1 MIIKSADF
9 IKSIASPS
17 ALYDLKMPEFAFVG
31 RSNVGK
37 SSLINSLTNRKKL
50 AKASSTPGRTRLIN
64 LFLIN
69 KSFYFVDLPGYGYA
83 KASKQ
88 EQAQWQDLIGT
99 YLENSKNLKRVF
111 VLVDIRHT
119 PTEKDELMVNYLYQY
134 NIPFNIVATKADK
147 ISKSQ
152 INKQVLEIANTLN
165 VGFGDIIVTSAI
177 DKKGNDKIFSIIE
190 NLLEVE

>member
-9 IKSIASPS
+9 IKSIASS
-17 ALYDLKMPEFAFVG
+17 GALYDLQLPEFAFVG

-69 KSFYFVDLPGYGYA
+69 KSFYFVDLPGYGFA

-88 EQAQWQDLIGT
+88 EQASWQELIGA
-99 YLENSKNLKRVF
+99 YLENSSNLKRVF

-119 PTEKDELMVNYLYQY
+119 PTDKDLLMLNYLYQY

-147 ISKSQ
+147 LSKSQ
-152 INKQVLEIANTLN
+152 INKQVLNIANTLN
-165 VGFGDIIVTSAI
+165 VGFNDIIVSSAI
-177 DKKGNDKIFSIIE
+177 DKKGNDKILEIIE
-190 NLLEVE
+190 NLLK

>member
-9 IKSIASPS
+9 IKSIASFG
-17 ALYDLKMPEFAFVG
+17 ALYDLQLPEFAFVG

-69 KSFYFVDLPGYGYA
+69 KSFYFVDLPGYGFA

-88 EQAQWQDLIGT
+88 EQASWQELIGT
-99 YLENSKNLKRVF
+99 YLENSSNLKRVF

-119 PTEKDELMVNYLYQY
+119 PTDKDLLMLNYLYQY

-147 ISKSQ
+147 LSKVQ
-152 INKQVLEIANTLN
+152 INKQVLNIANTLN
-165 VGFGDIIVTSAI
+165 VGFNDIIVSSAI
-177 DKKGNDKIFSIIE
+177 DKKGNDKILEIIE
-190 NLLEVE
+190 NLLK

>member
-9 IKSIASPS
+9 IKSIASS
-17 ALYDLKMPEFAFVG
+17 GALYDLQLPEFAFVG

-69 KSFYFVDLPGYGYA
+69 KSFYFVDLPGYGFA

-88 EQAQWQDLIGT
+88 EQASWQELIGT
-99 YLENSKNLKRVF
+99 YLENSSNLKRVF

-119 PTEKDELMVNYLYQY
+119 PTDKDLLMLNYLYQY

-147 ISKSQ
+147 LSKAQ
-152 INKQVLEIANTLN
+152 INKQVLNIANTLN
-165 VGFGDIIVTSAI
+165 VGFNDIIVSSAI
-177 DKKGNDKIFSIIE
+177 DKKGNDKILEIIE
-190 NLLEVE
+190 NLLK

>member
-1 MIIKSADF
+1 MVIKSADF
-9 IKSIASPS
+9 IKSIASS
-17 ALYDLKMPEFAFVG
+17 GALYDLQLPEFAFVG

-69 KSFYFVDLPGYGYA
+69 KSFYFVDLPGYGFA

-88 EQAQWQDLIGT
+88 EQASWQELIGT
-99 YLENSKNLKRVF
+99 YLENSSNLKRVF

-119 PTEKDELMVNYLYQY
+119 PTDKDLLMLNYLYQY

-147 ISKSQ
+147 LSKAQ
-152 INKQVLEIANTLN
+152 INKQVLNIANTLN
-165 VGFGDIIVTSAI
+165 VGFNDIIVSSAI
-177 DKKGNDKIFSIIE
+177 DKKGNDKILEIIE
-190 NLLEVE
+190 NLLK

>member
-9 IKSIASPS
+9 IKSIASS
-17 ALYDLKMPEFAFVG
+17 GALYDLQLPEFAFVG

-69 KSFYFVDLPGYGYA
+69 KSFYFVDLPGYGFA

-88 EQAQWQDLIGT
+88 EQASWQELIGT
-99 YLENSKNLKRVF
+99 YLENSSNLKRVF

-119 PTEKDELMVNYLYQY
+119 PTDKDLLMLNYLYQY

-147 ISKSQ
+147 LSKAQS
-152 INKQVLEIANTLN
+152 NKQVLNIANTLN
-165 VGFGDIIVTSAI
+165 VGFNDIIVSSAI
-177 DKKGNDKIFSIIE
+177 DKKGNDKILEIIE
-190 NLLEVE
+190 NLLK

>member
-9 IKSIASPS
+9 IKSIASS
-17 ALYDLKMPEFAFVG
+17 GALYDLQLPEFAFVG

-69 KSFYFVDLPGYGYA
+69 KSFYFVDLPGYGFA

-88 EQAQWQDLIGT
+88 EQASWQELIGT
-99 YLENSKNLKRVF
+99 YLENSSNLKRVF
-111 VLVDIRHT
+111 VLVDIRHA
-119 PTEKDELMVNYLYQY
+119 PTDKDLLMLNYLYQY

-147 ISKSQ
+147 LSKAQ
-152 INKQVLEIANTLN
+152 INKQVLNIANTLN
-165 VGFGDIIVTSAI
+165 VGFNDIIVSSAI
-177 DKKGNDKIFSIIE
+177 DKKGNDKILEIIE
-190 NLLEVE
+190 NLLK